1 MIHRGCMEK
10 SMELMKNVS
19 LTSAALNMDFHFNA
33 LSFYSVIIGCF
44 LDFFYFFVSTLVSWL
59 SSLPLHGSK
68 MSDCI
73 PCFCRGKN
81 TVIDVCSASVGKC
94 FFFIYTII

>member
-44 LDFFYFFVSTLVSWL
+44 LDFFLFFCIDASLL
-59 SSLPLHGSK
+59 AQFSSVTRL
-68 MSDCI
+68 
-73 PCFCRGKN
+73 
-81 TVIDVCSASVGKC
+81 
-94 FFFIYTII
+94 